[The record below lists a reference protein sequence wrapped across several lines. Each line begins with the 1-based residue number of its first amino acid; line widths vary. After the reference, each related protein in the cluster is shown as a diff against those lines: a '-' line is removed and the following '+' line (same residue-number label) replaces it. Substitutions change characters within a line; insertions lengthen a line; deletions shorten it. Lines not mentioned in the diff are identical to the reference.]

1 MHNRWSLAAP
11 VPILDGLTVM
21 VFVIIGRA
29 NHHHGE
35 NVGGVLST
43 LWPFALG
50 VIVGWT
56 VLIGKKQSGRSLRNG
71 VVVML
76 STVAIGMVLR
86 VVSGQGTAFAF
97 KMCIRDR
104 LPDVLQS
111 STNYLTLKSPLT
123 FAHQKRDDSL

>member
-1 MHNRWSLAAP
+1 
-11 VPILDGLTVM
+11 M

-76 STVAIGMVLR
+76 SKVAIGMVLR

-97 KMCIRDR
+97 IIVALLFLGAVMVGWR
-104 LPDVLQS
+104 LVL
-111 STNYLTLKSPLT
+111 LRLER
-123 FAHQKRDDSL
+123 QKRTSPSR

>member
-1 MHNRWSLAAP
+1 MHNRWRLATP
-11 VPILDGLTVM
+11 VPILDGLTVL

-35 NVGGVLST
+35 NVDGVLST

-56 VLIGKKQSGRSLRNG
+56 VLMSQKQSGRSPRNG

-76 STVAIGMVLR
+76 CTVAVGMVLR
-86 VVSGQGTAFAF
+86 VVSGQGTAFTFIVVALVF
-97 KMCIRDR
+97 LGAVMVGWR
-104 LPDVLQS
+104 LLLYRIERHKQIS
-111 STNYLTLKSPLT
+111 
-123 FAHQKRDDSL
+123 